1 MTATPRIRDR
11 FFDATPQIFTSR
23 LAHYYVVALSAN
35 VAINKVPTTT
45 TPPPIKYS
53 TMSDPKVALITGIT
67 GQDGS
72 YLTEL
77 LLEKGYIV
85 SLSFVLA
92 ARPPIGG
99 FTLNASDGSLGL
111 Q

>member
-1 MTATPRIRDR
+1 MTTIPRIRDR
-11 FFDATPQIFTSR
+11 FFDATPQIFTLDFATRSSLFSER
-23 LAHYYVVALSAN
+23 AN
-35 VAINKVPTTT
+35 KQSPTTT
-45 TPPPIKYS
+45 TPPIKYS
-53 TMSDPKVALITGIT
+53 TMSEPKVALITGIT

>member
-1 MTATPRIRDR
+1 MTAIPRIRDR
-11 FFDATPQIFTSR
+11 FFDATPQIFTLDFATRSSLFSER
-23 LAHYYVVALSAN
+23 AN
-35 VAINKVPTTT
+35 KQSPTTT
-45 TPPPIKYS
+45 TPPIKYS
-53 TMSDPKVALITGIT
+53 TMSEPKVALITGIT

-85 SLSFVLA
+85 SLSFVLMPTRRSA
-92 ARPPIGG
+92 DSH
-99 FTLNASDGSLGL
+99 LNASGESLGL

>member
-1 MTATPRIRDR
+1 MTAIPRIRDR
-11 FFDATPQIFTSR
+11 FFDATPQIFTLDFATRSSLFSER
-23 LAHYYVVALSAN
+23 AN
-35 VAINKVPTTT
+35 KQSPTTT
-45 TPPPIKYS
+45 TPPIKYS
-53 TMSDPKVALITGIT
+53 TMSEPKVALVTGIT

-85 SLSFVLA
+85 SLSLVLMPTRRSA
-92 ARPPIGG
+92 DSH
-99 FTLNASDGSLGL
+99 LNASGGSLCL

>member
-23 LAHYYVVALSAN
+23 LAHFSAN
-35 VAINKVPTTT
+35 VAINKAPTTT

-53 TMSDPKVALITGIT
+53 TMSEPKVALITGIT

-111 Q
+111 QGN